1 MASCKAAEG
10 FLRDK
15 ETSVFLLQ
23 FLELIRSL
31 YGAVRAQPVAVILRE
46 KRKVSESISICDLN
60 SGDKY

>member
-1 MASCKAAEG
+1 M
-10 FLRDK
+10 
-15 ETSVFLLQ
+15 
-23 FLELIRSL
+23 ELIRSL